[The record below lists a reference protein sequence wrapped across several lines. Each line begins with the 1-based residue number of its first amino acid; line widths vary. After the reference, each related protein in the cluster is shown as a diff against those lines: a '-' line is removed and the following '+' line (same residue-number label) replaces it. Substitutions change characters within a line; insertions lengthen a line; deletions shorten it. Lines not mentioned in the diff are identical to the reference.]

1 MIPPLYRGPQPKLP
15 VPVGLNPRL
24 RAHLAERVGPV
35 TIASE
40 GIAAAPAVVSYHPGR
55 GRMESRHPD
64 LGEAYLLDCPYCAG
78 AGSLWVSHL
87 GMTADPLTDE
97 PRRFLAKCS
106 ARDCLK
112 THYRDFE
119 ERVWG
124 RLDAAGRR
132 ALATYRVLPGRPR
145 G

>member
-1 MIPPLYRGPQPKLP
+1 MQPLRHPYHRPPTPP
-15 VPVGLNPRL
+15 GLNPRL
-24 RAHLAERVGPV
+24 YAHLSAYVGPV

-40 GIAAAPAVVSYHPGR
+40 GISAAPAVVSFHPGR

-64 LGEAYLLDCPYCAG
+64 LGEAYILACPYCAA

-87 GMTADPLTDE
+87 GMTADPLTAE
-97 PRRFLAKCS
+97 PRRFLAKCK
-106 ARDCLK
+106 AGGCLK
-112 THYRDFE
+112 TRYRDFE

-132 ALATYRVLPGRPR
+132 ELASYPVLPGRPR